1 MHMTRQRAKS
11 SFTVEI
17 KRAGRRSAAAHG
29 ATKAILG
36 LDLLEHTFGAPSRA
50 GAPLPRA
57 TELEDAPHS
66 RASDALYR
74 GPKPV
79 HDDAKARSEPHAR
92 RILPDLLARAADP
105 LQERMEREAEERAA
119 RRRARADSSRRDA
132 EAVPD
137 GKPEGEITRT
147 VSAAAAEP
155 VAEITRTVLAAP
167 AEPVLPSSPEQPI
180 SSAADEADESQ
191 GAASSERQSPGRSA
205 RRAQRAG
212 RADGLRRGERWKRRL
227 PDVCW

>member
-147 VSAAAAEP
+147 V
-155 VAEITRTVLAAP
+155 LAVP
-167 AEPVLPSSPEQPI
+167 AEPVLPSTPEQPI